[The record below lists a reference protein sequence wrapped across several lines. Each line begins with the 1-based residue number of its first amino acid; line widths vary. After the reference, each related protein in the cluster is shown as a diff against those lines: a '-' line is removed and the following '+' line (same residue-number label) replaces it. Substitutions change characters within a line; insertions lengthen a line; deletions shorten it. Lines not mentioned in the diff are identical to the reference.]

1 MSLQELI
8 HELDK
13 RLKDPLPATAAHE
26 LLRARPVSGVFPDFG
41 HKLPPKP
48 GSVLIL
54 LYEEN
59 GVIKLP
65 LTKRATYKGA
75 HSAQISFPGGKAE
88 AGENVIQT
96 ALREAEEEIGVHQPD
111 VKIIGQLSDF
121 NVIPSNFLVTPIVGA
136 LAYVPVFK
144 PDPREVDK
152 IIYAELNDLIRE
164 DSVYEEEILAGGLY
178 PMIAP
183 HFLIE
188 NEIVWGATAM
198 ILNELRVLVGEIW
211 K

>member
-8 HELDK
+8 RELDK
-13 RLKDPLPATAAHE
+13 RLKDPLPGTAAHE
-26 LLRARPVSGVFPDFG
+26 LLRARPVSGAFPDFG

-88 AGENVIQT
+88 AGENTIQT

-111 VKIIGQLSDF
+111 VKVIGQLSDF
-121 NVIPSNFLVTPIVGA
+121 NVVPSNFLVTPIVGA
-136 LAYVPVFK
+136 LEYVPVFK

-152 IIYAELNDLIRE
+152 IIHAELTELLRD
-164 DSVYEEEILAGGLY
+164 DAVYEEEILAAGVY

-188 NEIVWGATAM
+188 KEIVWGATAM
-198 ILNELRVLVGEIW
+198 MLNEFRMVLREVF
-211 K
+211 